1 MTGVII
7 CLLYK
12 FFLYWLKSIS
22 EMDFKLW
29 DLGIVT
35 AADFSVQIELPKGLW
50 QKWIELDDQQ

>member
-50 QKWIELDDQQ
+50 